1 MYTKL
6 SSNKKLLHFSIL
18 YDAYCSIHYLLWV
31 NGNLVLL
38 GASKKCMYYFDVF
51 VWDVVEY
58 IGYLAA
64 VVIPGVRDAKRQAK
78 IPISAD

>member
-1 MYTKL
+1 
-6 SSNKKLLHFSIL
+6 
-18 YDAYCSIHYLLWV
+18 
-31 NGNLVLL
+31 
-38 GASKKCMYYFDVF
+38 MYYFDVF